1 MQTHTFK
8 SQFTT
13 KFEYSQAKIS
23 PTHKN
28 SADFTVVYTHG
39 LYSDPWGRKPEAVK
53 AFCEDNNIS
62 FIRFELAGHGSDI
75 ARYEEAD
82 FNTWKEQILEVSDEL
97 VTGNILYIGSSIGG
111 WLSLIA
117 ARERPERTVG
127 VIGLAPAP
135 DFTFDMETHVFNA
148 EQKAQL
154 AKGRLVFPMKDF
166 SYVFTKKMMDTAR
179 QNLLL
184 DKPLTVKCPVHI
196 IHGSEDKNL
205 DPEKPFKLF
214 RCLESRDVVLKLIKD
229 SNHRLSRDVDIEELK
244 NSIKSFIK

>member
-13 KFEYSQAKIS
+13 KFEYSQAKTS

-53 AFCEDNNIS
+53 AFCEENNIS

-75 ARYEEAD
+75 ARYEDAD

-117 ARERPERTVG
+117 ARERPERAVG

-135 DFTFDMETHVFNA
+135 DFTFDMETHIFNA

-184 DKPLTVKCPVHI
+184 DKSLAVKCPVHI
-196 IHGSEDKNL
+196 IHGSDDKNL

-214 RCLESRDVVLKLIKD
+214 HCLESRDVVLKLIKD

>member
-1 MQTHTFK
+1 MQTHTYD

-13 KFEYSQAKIS
+13 KFEYIQAKTS
-23 PTHKN
+23 ATHKN

-53 AFCEDNNIS
+53 AFCEEYNIS

-75 ARYEEAD
+75 ARYEEAH
-82 FNTWKEQILEVSDEL
+82 FNIWKEQILEVSDKMTE
-97 VTGNILYIGSSIGG
+97 GRILYIGSSIGG

-117 ARERPERTVG
+117 ARERTERAIG

-135 DFTFDMETHVFNA
+135 DFTLDMEKHVFTP
-148 EQKAQL
+148 EQKAEL
-154 AKGRLVFPMKDF
+154 DKGRLVFPMKDF

-179 QNLLL
+179 ENALL
-184 DKPLTVKCPVHI
+184 DKPLPILCPVHI

-214 RCLESRDVVLKLIKD
+214 RCLQSEDVVLKLIKG
-229 SNHRLSRDVDIEELK
+229 SNHRLSRDVDIEELR
-244 NSIKSFIK
+244 NSIKSFMK